1 MSLVSFDV
9 EQAGCESCGALVW
22 EALSPV
28 LAIETLEIDQE
39 RDVARVTA
47 RLNDGS
53 SVEAV
58 DRLLAAAAEETGH
71 AYRVG
76 PGSWREDA

>member
-1 MSLVSFDV
+1 VSLVRFDV
-9 EQAGCESCGALVW
+9 EQAGCESCGELVR

-28 LAIETLEIDQE
+28 LAIETLEIDRA
-39 RDVARVTA
+39 RDLARVTA

-58 DRLLAAAAEETGH
+58 DRLLAAAAEESGH

-76 PGSWREDA
+76 PGSWREES

>member
-1 MSLVSFDV
+1 VSLVRFEV
-9 EQAGCESCGALVW
+9 EQAGCESCASLVR

-28 LAIETLEIDQE
+28 LTIEELEIDQE

-47 RLNDGS
+47 QLLTES

-58 DRLLAAAAEETGH
+58 DRLLAAASGDTGH

-76 PGSWREDA
+76 PGSWREDS